1 MLQRMK
7 RSWLALLVLVAFM
20 PPIAA
25 QGQETSPPPVTVS
38 AKRSAAERE
47 AVEVQVHAEF
57 DANLAVVWGT
67 LTDYNHLEDFV
78 PGIQSSR
85 LLERRGSQ
93 VRVSQKGQ
101 ARLAFLS
108 FPIDVVLVCTEL
120 EPYRIDAKAES
131 GTLKR
136 MEGSYLI
143 TPLPDQ
149 GPQRH
154 RLEWKGLIEPK
165 EALPPLIGMLL
176 LRRNIET
183 QFEGMVREILR
194 RQALL
199 AKPPIDSGAP
209 PRP

>member
-1 MLQRMK
+1 MK
-7 RSWLALLVLVAFM
+7 RSLLALLVLAAFV
-20 PPIAA
+20 PPVAA
-25 QGQETSPPPVTVS
+25 QGQETSPPPITVS
-38 AKRSAAERE
+38 AKRSGAEPE

-67 LTDYNHLEDFV
+67 LTDYNRLEDFV

-85 LLERRGSQ
+85 LLERRGNQ

-101 ARLAFLS
+101 ARLAFFS

-120 EPYRIDAKAES
+120 EPYRIEAKAES

-136 MEGSYLI
+136 MEGGYLI

-165 EALPPLIGMLL
+165 ESLPPVIGMLM
-176 LRRNIET
+176 LRRNIEI
-183 QFEGMVREILR
+183 QFDGMVREILR

-199 AKPPIDSGAP
+199 TKASIDSGAA

>member
-1 MLQRMK
+1 MK
-7 RSWLALLVLVAFM
+7 RSLLALLVLVAVTT
-20 PPIAA
+20 PAAA
-25 QGQETSPPPVTVS
+25 QVQETSTPPVTVS
-38 AKRSAAERE
+38 AKRSGTERE
-47 AVEVQVHAEF
+47 AVDVQVHAEF

-67 LTDYNHLEDFV
+67 LTDYNHLKDFV

-85 LLERRGSQ
+85 LLERRGNQ
-93 VRVSQKGQ
+93 VRLSQKGQ
-101 ARLAFLS
+101 ARLAFFS

-120 EPYRIDAKAES
+120 EPYRIEAKAES
-131 GTLKR
+131 GTFKR
-136 MEGSYLI
+136 MEGGYLI

-165 EALPPLIGMLL
+165 ESLPPVVGMLM
-176 LRRNIET
+176 LRRNIEI

-199 AKPPIDSGAP
+199 AKAPIDSGNP

>member
-1 MLQRMK
+1 MK
-7 RSWLALLVLVAFM
+7 RKWLAWLAFVVFT
-20 PPIAA
+20 PPAAA
-25 QGQETSPPPVTVS
+25 QGQETGAAPVTVN
-38 AKRSAAERE
+38 AKRSEAERG
-47 AVEVQVHAEF
+47 AIEVKVHAEF
-57 DANLAVVWGT
+57 DANLAVIWGT
-67 LTDYNHLEDFV
+67 LTDYNRLEDFV

-131 GTLKR
+131 GNLKR
-136 MEGSYLI
+136 MEGGYLI
-143 TPLPDQ
+143 TPLLDQ

-154 RLEWKGLIEPK
+154 RLEWNGLIEPK
-165 EALPPLIGMLL
+165 EALPPLIGMLM
-176 LRRNIET
+176 LRRNIEI
-183 QFEGMVREILR
+183 QFDGMVREILR

-199 AKPPIDSGAP
+199 TKAPTDSGTAP
-209 PRP
+209 KP

>member
-1 MLQRMK
+1 MLQLMK
-7 RSWLALLVLVAFM
+7 RGLLALLMLAAFTPPVAGQ
-20 PPIAA
+20 A
-25 QGQETSPPPVTVS
+25 QETGAPLVTVS
-38 AKRSAAERE
+38 AKRHAAERE

-57 DANLAVVWGT
+57 DATLAVVWSA
-67 LTDYNHLEDFV
+67 LTDYNRLEDFV

-101 ARLAFLS
+101 AKLAFFS

-120 EPYRIDAKAES
+120 EPYRIDAKVES
-131 GTLKR
+131 GNLKR
-136 MEGSYLI
+136 MEGGYLI

-165 EALPPLIGMLL
+165 EPLPPLVGMLM
-176 LRRNIET
+176 LRKNIET
-183 QFEGMVREILR
+183 QFDGMVREILR

-199 AKPPIDSGAP
+199 AKTLVDSSAAP
-209 PRP
+209 KP